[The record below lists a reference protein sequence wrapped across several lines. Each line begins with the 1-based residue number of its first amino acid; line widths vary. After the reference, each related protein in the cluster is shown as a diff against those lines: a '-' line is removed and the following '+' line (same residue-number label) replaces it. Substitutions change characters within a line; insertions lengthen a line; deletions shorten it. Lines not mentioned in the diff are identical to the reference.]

1 MNFEISKKNVEEGN
15 IPNAELAR
23 QVWPYARAAVWFWGL
38 TNVLIVLTSF
48 KWLKV

>member
-23 QVWPYARAAVWFWGL
+23 QVWPYAHVAV
-38 TNVLIVLTSF
+38 
-48 KWLKV
+48 